1 MWNMQPLHARVSA
14 KWRKKC
20 SCIGRSEVDVENF
33 AQLVLMPL
41 RLLVNGV
48 NLAMRDC
55 GKYFDRAG
63 NNLALTLFCGSA
75 RLSCPQPKRA
85 AAPRQLPLRGA
96 FFAPNGVLRTRST
109 NGGAMKNDPD
119 LAISRNL
126 WYWFGMSE

>member
-14 KWRKKC
+14 KWRKNA
-20 SCIGRSEVDVENF
+20 VVLDVPKSMENF

-75 RLSCPQPKRA
+75 RLSCPPAQARCCP
-85 AAPRQLPLRGA
+85 APVAPARGFFLPEWRS
-96 FFAPNGVLRTRST
+96 PNSFDQRRS
-109 NGGAMKNDPD
+109 
-119 LAISRNL
+119 
-126 WYWFGMSE
+126 YE